1 MSDTEKQSR
10 STAKK
15 DVPPKPKGPAAID
28 LDSNYANPKGP
39 LTTRASKASDG
50 VMSVPSSGGANRAGK
65 NSSDCDDSLG
75 NPGRFDRT
83 PPADPKVISGRGP
96 AAAKK
101 QLTTGRQ
108 TGINSKTKNGFAS

>member
-15 DVPPKPKGPAAID
+15 DVPPKPKGTYGD
-28 LDSNYANPKGP
+28 GST
-39 LTTRASKASDG
+39 TTRVDSRSDG
-50 VMSVPSSGGANRAGK
+50 VMAVPSSGGANRVGK

-83 PPADPKVISGRGP
+83 PPADPKVREGRGP
-96 AAAKK
+96 AAAAR